1 MLTLTVQNVYQG
13 VTVTEMLYHD
23 DAMMQISPPG
33 SLALFEFLVQR
44 GQQEQGPQRQSGK
57 NELKEDTRC
66 HASGCKGI
74 WKGQNDLSDLQN
86 ILHLQRRW
94 CICQYLL

>member
-44 GQQEQGPQRQSGK
+44 GQQEQGPQRQSGE
-57 NELKEDTRC
+57 NELKEDPRC
-66 HASGCKGI
+66 HASDCKGI
-74 WKGQNDLSDLQN
+74 WKSQNDLSNLQTM
-86 ILHLQRRW
+86 LHL
-94 CICQYLL
+94 